1 MALERRLTPCSPPN
15 QNSGGTGIAS
25 AWSATSNPAAARP
38 ATAVENSGSIRTD
51 ASAAAHAFG
60 PTTARNAHVASSS
73 ARCPVPARSSADA
86 KSEKSSSHKPSARTT
101 ASPRRPPKS
110 SSWPITTSGAAG
122 TRSTGLRSSS
132 MGEAISIERDGNVG
146 WLWLDNEAR
155 RNAMAMPLFEELPVA
170 IGELDADADV
180 RSIVIAAKGPAFTI
194 GLDLKA
200 MGGLLSGAAPNA
212 KADSSNPAPSQATKR
227 TRLFRNIKTL
237 QASLSAVA
245 NTRVPVIAAV
255 HGWCIGGGIDLIT
268 AADIRL
274 ASADAVFSVRETK
287 VAIVADLGTLQRLP
301 RIIGKG
307 QTNELVFTGR
317 DVSATEANAIGLVN
331 SVASDR
337 ESLWDAAKAMAGEIA
352 SNSPLVVAGAK
363 QVLRASEGRPVDDG
377 LDFVAAWNSA
387 FMESNDLVEAMMAFM
402 QKRPAE
408 FRGD

>member
-1 MALERRLTPCSPPN
+1 
-15 QNSGGTGIAS
+15 
-25 AWSATSNPAAARP
+25 
-38 ATAVENSGSIRTD
+38 
-51 ASAAAHAFG
+51 
-60 PTTARNAHVASSS
+60 
-73 ARCPVPARSSADA
+73 
-86 KSEKSSSHKPSARTT
+86 
-101 ASPRRPPKS
+101 
-110 SSWPITTSGAAG
+110 
-122 TRSTGLRSSS
+122 

-155 RNAMAMPLFEELPVA
+155 RNAMAMPFFEELPVA